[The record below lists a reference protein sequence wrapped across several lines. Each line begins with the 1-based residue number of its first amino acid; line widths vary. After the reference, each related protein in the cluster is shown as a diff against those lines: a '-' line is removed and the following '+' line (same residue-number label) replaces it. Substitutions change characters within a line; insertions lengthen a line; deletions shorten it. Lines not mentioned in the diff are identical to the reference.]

1 MPAKKKSLDLEASLS
16 ELEAI
21 VAQMETGELTLEQS
35 LAAFEQGIKLTRD
48 CQARLQQAEQQVQ
61 MLIEQNGE
69 PTLTGFDT
77 DTSTQDDGAS

>member
-1 MPAKKKSLDLEASLS
+1 MPAKKKSLDLETSLS
-16 ELEAI
+16 ELESI

-48 CQARLQQAEQQVQ
+48 CQTRLQQAEQQVQ

-69 PTLTGFDT
+69 PTLTDFDA
-77 DTSTQDDGAS
+77 QEHGKA

>member
-48 CQARLQQAEQQVQ
+48 CQTRLQQAEQQVQ

-77 DTSTQDDGAS
+77 STQDDGAS

>member
-1 MPAKKKSLDLEASLS
+1 MPAKKKSLDLETSLS
-16 ELEAI
+16 ELESI

-48 CQARLQQAEQQVQ
+48 CQTRLQQAEQQVQ

-69 PTLTGFDT
+69 PTLTNFDA
-77 DTSTQDDGAS
+77 QEHGKA

>member
-16 ELEAI
+16 ELETI

-48 CQARLQQAEQQVQ
+48 CQTRLQQAEQQVQ

-69 PTLTGFDT
+69 PSLTEFDT
-77 DTSTQDDGAS
+77 DPQDHGAS